1 MELLPFMIPGLFAL
15 SCIAYEKCDAYK
27 KLLDKLANKYF

>member
-1 MELLPFMIPGLFAL
+1 MELLPFMIPGLFAV

-27 KLLDKLANKYF
+27 TWLDKLAEKYF